1 MPWAE
6 EDSWKFLKVFFDKVF
21 VIVCILV
28 FSGGVYYY
36 LEKTDLDAYYL
47 DNGNWLAQTFSMIVS
62 FMSFNKHWF
71 IIDIILPQTRSFY
84 WFSRKFYALSVTY
97 SHQ

>member
-1 MPWAE
+1 MT
-6 EDSWKFLKVFFDKVF
+6 KT
-21 VIVCILV
+21 IIGILV

-71 IIDIILPQTRSFY
+71 TPD
-84 WFSRKFYALSVTY
+84 
-97 SHQ
+97 